1 MIIYPFNNISP
12 LLATEEYIFSPH
24 LLQAACICDM
34 CRRVDTNLSTFSQQE
49 KLIYVDLYA
58 FENFLRFSGVKQIP
72 FMLGTN
78 KVSGWKISAVQAC
91 RCWEPADREIGDDH
105 MRWRANISSPASWT
119 QDRCLSSSRTFS
131 VALL

>member
-1 MIIYPFNNISP
+1 MIIYPFNNIFP

-91 RCWEPADREIGDDH
+91 RC
-105 MRWRANISSPASWT
+105 
-119 QDRCLSSSRTFS
+119 
-131 VALL
+131 